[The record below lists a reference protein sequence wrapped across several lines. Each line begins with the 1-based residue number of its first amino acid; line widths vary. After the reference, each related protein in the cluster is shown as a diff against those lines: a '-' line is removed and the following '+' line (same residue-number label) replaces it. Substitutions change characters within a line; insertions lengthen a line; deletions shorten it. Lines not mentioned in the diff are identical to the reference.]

1 MKMNKQHCA
10 PPKDRLSPR
19 IMLLS
24 KLMRQAFNEAVA
36 EQGLFSGQ
44 EDIILTL
51 VMNEG
56 LTISEL
62 SKILD
67 VSNATAS
74 VSVKRMEK
82 SGFIIK
88 KPDKN
93 DARITRLYPT
103 EKAKATTDKITSH
116 MDKMEKRIKTNM
128 TESEAEQL
136 SVLLDSAIE
145 NLVTRGEEK

>member
-1 MKMNKQHCA
+1 MKIHTHHCP
-10 PPKDRLSPR
+10 PPKDRLGPR
-19 IMLLS
+19 IMCLS

-56 LTISEL
+56 LTLSEL

-67 VSNATAS
+67 VSNATVS

-82 SGFIIK
+82 SGFIMK
-88 KPDKN
+88 KTDKS

-103 EKAKATTDKITSH
+103 EKAKATTDKIKSH
-116 MDKMEKRIKTNM
+116 MDKMEKRIKANM
-128 TESEAEQL
+128 TETEAEQF
-136 SVLLDSAIE
+136 SVLLESAIQ
-145 NLVTRGEEK
+145 NLLTRGEEK

>member
-1 MKMNKQHCA
+1 MKMHTHHCP
-10 PPKDRLSPR
+10 PPKDRLGPR
-19 IMLLS
+19 IMCLS
-24 KLMRQAFNEAVA
+24 KLMRQTFNEAVA

-51 VMNEG
+51 VINEG
-56 LTISEL
+56 LTLSEL

-67 VSNATAS
+67 VSNATTS

-103 EKAKATTDKITSH
+103 EKAKATTDKIKSH
-116 MDKMEKRIKTNM
+116 MDEMEKRIKANM
-128 TESEAEQL
+128 TETEAEQL
-136 SVLLDSAIE
+136 SVFLDSAIQ
-145 NLVTRGEEK
+145 NLLIRGEEK

>member
-1 MKMNKQHCA
+1 MRIHTNHCP
-10 PPKDRLSPR
+10 PPKDRLGPR
-19 IMLLS
+19 IMCLS

-56 LTISEL
+56 LTLSEL

-82 SGFIIK
+82 SGFIMK
-88 KPDKN
+88 KPDKS

-103 EKAKATTDKITSH
+103 EKAKATTDKIKSH
-116 MDKMEKRIKTNM
+116 MDEMEKRIKTNM
-128 TESEAEQL
+128 TETEAEQL
-136 SVLLDSAIE
+136 SMLLESAIQ
-145 NLVTRGEEK
+145 NLLTRGEEK

>member
-1 MKMNKQHCA
+1 MGSEMCIR
-10 PPKDRLSPR
+10 DS
-19 IMLLS
+19 
-24 KLMRQAFNEAVA
+24 NEAVA

-51 VMNEG
+51 VINEG
-56 LTISEL
+56 LTLSEL

-103 EKAKATTDKITSH
+103 EKAKATTDKIKSH
-116 MDKMEKRIKTNM
+116 MDQMEKRIKTNM
-128 TESEAEQL
+128 TETEAEQL
-136 SVLLDSAIE
+136 SVLLESAIQ
-145 NLVTRGEEK
+145 NLLTRGEEK

>member
-1 MKMNKQHCA
+1 MKMHTHQCP
-10 PPKDRLSPR
+10 PPKAMIAPR
-19 IMLLS
+19 IMCLS
-24 KLMRQAFNEAVA
+24 KLLRQAFNEAVA

-51 VMNEG
+51 VINEG
-56 LTISEL
+56 LTLSEL

-88 KPDKN
+88 KPDQN

-103 EKAKATTDKITSH
+103 EKAKATTDKIKSH
-116 MDKMEKRIKTNM
+116 MDQMEKRIKTNM
-128 TESEAEQL
+128 TETEAEQL
-136 SVLLDSAIE
+136 SILLESAIQ
-145 NLVTRGEEK
+145 NLLTRGEEK